1 MEAGVISESNEAAK
15 GSSVMESGTKQ
26 DSVAKESESMEV
38 RCAASERRVRRPT
51 WRAASGVR
59 LASGAR
65 RDTEEGEVC
74 VVRKTR
80 GA

>member
-51 WRAASGVR
+51 WRAACG
-59 LASGAR
+59 
-65 RDTEEGEVC
+65 
-74 VVRKTR
+74 
-80 GA
+80 